1 MVLEFRSLIL
11 KRALVAAALATGF
24 SSAALSANLGGNCC
38 VDLEERI
45 AELEATTVRKGNRKV
60 SLTVSGYVNQTIQYW
75 DDGVE
80 NNVYQPTNEEERSR
94 FRFLGNAKIDSD
106 WTAGYLLEIGVR
118 THQENKADQNVQ
130 GPSVI
135 DVRYSNLYL
144 QNKQLG
150 KVSLGLVQSAGY
162 HITELTTA
170 NTLFFAKEGLG
181 GWMGSN
187 NSGFFLRKPD
197 GKLSSLR
204 WGNILAPGP
213 GTNKDPGEGDRLN
226 GVRYETPSMLGFVAT
241 AFWGDDD
248 VGDVSLK
255 YTGELAGFK
264 MIGGIAYGEY
274 HGGASASRG
283 GAVFGGL
290 DGKSEIDYLGM
301 SGSIMH
307 LQTGLYVHAAYGQQ
321 DDRQRRAV
329 FAANVEDQDRLWY
342 LQGGIEQKFTALGK
356 TTIYG
361 EYERDEVGA
370 AVKSSDGSAQS
381 AASLGAGAAFNRI
394 SGTDVDTWGVGI
406 NQNIESASMDLYI
419 GYRNISA
426 DVATSATGA
435 AGVGANA
442 VTSIETF
449 HAVVGGAKIDF

>member
-1 MVLEFRSLIL
+1 MLNGNGLVWVKRS
-11 KRALVAAALATGF
+11 RAVAALLAGLMA
-24 SSAALSANLGGNCC
+24 SSAGAADLGGNCC
-38 VDLEERI
+38 ADLEERI
-45 AELEATTVRKGNRKV
+45 AELEATTARKGNRKV

-75 DDGVE
+75 DDGAE
-80 NNVYQPTNEEERSR
+80 SNVYQPTNEEERSR
-94 FRFLGNAKIDSD
+94 FRFLGNAKIDGD
-106 WTAGYLLEIGVR
+106 WSTGYLLEIGVR

-130 GPSVI
+130 GASAI

-197 GKLSSLR
+197 GTLSSLR

-213 GTNKDPGEGDRLN
+213 GTNKNPGEGDRLN
-226 GVRYETPSMLGFVAT
+226 GVRYETPSIFGFVGA

-248 VGDVSLK
+248 VWDVSMK
-255 YTGELAGFK
+255 YTGEMAGFK
-264 MIGGIAYGEY
+264 MVGGIAYGEY
-274 HGGASASRG
+274 NGGASASRG
-283 GAVFGGL
+283 GAVLGGF
-290 DGKSEIDYLGM
+290 DGAPSELDYLGL
-301 SGSIMH
+301 SASIMH
-307 LQTGLYVHAAYGQQ
+307 LQTGLYVYGAYGQQ
-321 DDRQRRAV
+321 QDRQRRAV

-370 AVKSSDGSAQS
+370 AVRSTNGQPQSGS
-381 AASLGAGAAFNRI
+381 SLGAGAAFGRI
-394 SGTDVDTWGVGI
+394 SGTDVETWGLGI
-406 NQNIESASMDLYI
+406 NQSIEAASMDVYI
-419 GYRNISA
+419 GYRNVSA
-426 DVATSATGA
+426 DVSTSATGA
-435 AGVGANA
+435 GTSA

-449 HAVVGGAKIDF
+449 HALVGGAKIDF

>member
-1 MVLEFRSLIL
+1 MVMDYKPVTL
-11 KRALVAAALATGF
+11 KSALVAAALASGF
-24 SSAALSANLGGNCC
+24 SSASLAADLGGNCC
-38 VDLEERI
+38 ADLEERI
-45 AELEATTVRKGNRKV
+45 AELEATTARKGNRKV

-80 NNVYQPTNEEERSR
+80 SNVYQPTNEEERSR
-94 FRFLGNAKIDSD
+94 FRFLGNAKIDAD

-118 THQENKADQNVQ
+118 THQENRADQNVQ

-135 DVRYSNLYL
+135 DVRYSNWYL

-187 NSGFFLRKPD
+187 NAGFFLRKPD
-197 GKLSSLR
+197 GTLSTLR

-213 GTNKDPGEGDRLN
+213 GTNKNPGEGDRLN
-226 GVRYETPSMLGFVAT
+226 GVRYETPAIAGFVGT

-248 VGDVSLK
+248 VWDVSMK
-255 YTGELAGFK
+255 YTGEMAGFK

-283 GAVFGGL
+283 GAVLGGP
-290 DGKSEIDYLGM
+290 DGASEIDYLGL
-301 SGSIMH
+301 SASVMH
-307 LQTGLYVHAAYGQQ
+307 LQTGLYVYGAYGQQ
-321 DDRQRRAV
+321 EDRQRRAV

-342 LQGGIEQKFTALGK
+342 LQGGIEQKFMSLGK

-370 AVKSSDGSAQS
+370 AVRSTNGQPQSGS
-381 AASLGAGAAFNRI
+381 SLGAGAAFNQI
-394 SGTDVDTWGVGI
+394 SGTEVDTWGVGI
-406 NQNIESASMDLYI
+406 NQNLEAASMDLYI
-419 GYRNISA
+419 GYRNVSA

-449 HAVVGGAKIDF
+449 HSVVGGAKIDF

>member
-1 MVLEFRSLIL
+1 MAMKFNPVIIR
-11 KRALVAAALATGF
+11 RALVAAALATGF
-24 SSAALSANLGGNCC
+24 GSPALGADLGGNCC
-38 VDLEERI
+38 SDLEERI

-60 SLTVSGYVNQTIQYW
+60 SLTVSGYVNQAIQYW
-75 DDGVE
+75 DDGAE
-80 NNVYQPTNEEERSR
+80 SNVYQPTNEEERSR
-94 FRFLGNAKIDSD
+94 FRFLGNAQIDGD
-106 WTAGYLLEIGVR
+106 WSTGYLLEIGVR

-130 GPSVI
+130 GASAI

-187 NSGFFLRKPD
+187 NAGFFLRKPD
-197 GKLSSLR
+197 GTLSTLR

-213 GTNKDPGEGDRLN
+213 GTNKNPGEGDRLN
-226 GVRYETPSMLGFVAT
+226 GVRYETPAIAGFVVT
-241 AFWGDDD
+241 AFWGEDD

-255 YTGELAGFK
+255 YTGEMAGFK
-264 MIGGIAYGEY
+264 MIGGIACGEY
-274 HGGASASRG
+274 NGGSSANRG
-283 GAVFGGL
+283 GAVLGGT
-290 DGKSEIDYLGM
+290 DGPSHIDYLGM
-301 SGSIMH
+301 SASVMH
-307 LQTGLYVHAAYGQQ
+307 LQTGLYVYGAYGQQ

-342 LQGGIEQKFTALGK
+342 LQGGIEQKFTSLGK

-361 EYERDEVGA
+361 EYERDKVGA
-370 AVKSSDGSAQS
+370 AVKSTNGQPQSGS
-381 AASLGAGAAFNRI
+381 SLGAGAAFNRI

-406 NQNIESASMDLYI
+406 NQSLEAASMDVYI
-419 GYRNISA
+419 GYRNVSA
-426 DVATSATGA
+426 DVSTSATGA
-435 AGVGANA
+435 GSSA